1 VPRARIYD
9 LVSVC
14 ELPYGRAASSLHH
27 QRPDR
32 WQHAPD
38 IVGNIRIDQ
47 AWGLFQISGAAH
59 EVSGSYNILNTVGA
73 PTGAVGIAAGA
84 PTALSEISGHP
95 ETKWG
100 GSVMTALQI
109 KNIPTGPGDD
119 IKFDASYAVGDT
131 KNVIS
136 TSGASP
142 WTRKGSSGG
151 SLLRPLRGE
160 VAGVR
165 SSQRLVRWP
174 ARSAE
179 RVELDVARVTAN
191 ILPPSTM

>member
-1 VPRARIYD
+1 M
-9 LVSVC
+9 
-14 ELPYGRAASSLHH
+14 
-27 QRPDR
+27 
-32 WQHAPD
+32 QHAPD

-59 EVSGSYNILNTVGA
+59 PGAAHEVSGSYNILNTVGA
-73 PTGAVGIAAGA
+73 PAGGVGIAAGA

-100 GSVMTALQI
+100 GSVM
-109 KNIPTGPGDD
+109 NIPTGPGDD

-142 WTRKGSSGG
+142 WTRKGSSDG
-151 SLLRPLRGE
+151 SLLRPLHGE

-165 SSQRLVRWP
+165 SSQRLVRWS

-179 RVELDVARVTAN
+179 RVERNVARVTAN